1 MTFEEALRLRVGS
14 LGIKRRCGRVGAHS
28 TGRTVPLDARVTA
41 TWNVAP
47 SGSLAVAKKLKERE
61 MLHEPPMVQ
70 VAVIG
75 LALLCVA
82 VLFVAARSP

>member
-1 MTFEEALRLRVGS
+1 MERFLLGVVG
-14 LGIKRRCGRVGAHS
+14 
-28 TGRTVPLDARVTA
+28 
-41 TWNVAP
+41 
-47 SGSLAVAKKLKERE
+47 VAKKLKERE

-75 LALLCVA
+75 LALLCVV